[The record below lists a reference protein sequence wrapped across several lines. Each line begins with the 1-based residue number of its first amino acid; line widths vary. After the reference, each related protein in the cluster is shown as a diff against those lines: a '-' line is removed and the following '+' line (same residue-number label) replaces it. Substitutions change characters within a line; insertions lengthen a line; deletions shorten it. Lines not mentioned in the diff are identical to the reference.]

1 MHLKGVAGAQMSP
14 DGSRVLFTVRGWEWP
29 DAKVE
34 PDKGSKPPEMRSHVW
49 MVATSGGEAARQ
61 ITFGERGESSPAWSP
76 DGRYISFVS
85 TRGGAQP
92 SADADGPKAQIW
104 LMRVDGGEAWKLT
117 DAKEGVGSYEWAPDS
132 RKIAYM
138 VRDPLPKEE
147 DEARRRKDDER
158 DLRRRPPDAA
168 HLGRSTWNRSRRRS

>member
-1 MHLKGVAGAQMSP
+1 M
-14 DGSRVLFTVRGWEWP
+14 T
-29 DAKVE
+29 
-34 PDKGSKPPEMRSHVW
+34 
-49 MVATSGGEAARQ
+49 
-61 ITFGERGESSPAWSP
+61 
-76 DGRYISFVS
+76 

-132 RKIAYM
+132 RKIAYLA
-138 VRDPLPKEE
+138 RDPLPKEE

-158 DLRRRPPDAA
+158 DLRRGPPDAA
-168 HLGRSTWNRSRRRS
+168 PLVDRRRIEAGDAAHHRDRLYRPRHDLGARQFALGVRRRSARR